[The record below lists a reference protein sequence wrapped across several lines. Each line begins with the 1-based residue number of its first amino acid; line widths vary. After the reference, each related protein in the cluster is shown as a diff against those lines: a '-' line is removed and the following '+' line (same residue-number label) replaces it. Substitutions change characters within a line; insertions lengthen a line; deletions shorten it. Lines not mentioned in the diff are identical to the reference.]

1 MTISLGI
8 QMPASVTAQY
18 LLEGAAY
25 ALEQCGLLLADANLL
40 YRGGSNASTVVL
52 AAFAREELGKYKI
65 LLKLRK
71 EVLNGK
77 HLTEK
82 YVKTYCRDH
91 EQKQKEGMASI
102 SLKDPLVGT
111 LIRTTTRAPRPAA
124 KNGKRQTIKL
134 RNYAARKPSVS
145 PKTGTSGAYL
155 HFTLNPWVSAGGKGL
170 HK

>member
-82 YVKTYCRDH
+82 YVKTYCKDH

-102 SLKDPLVGT
+102 SLGTANCILAAPFLGVG
-111 LIRTTTRAPRPAA
+111 RRCC
-124 KNGKRQTIKL
+124 L
-134 RNYAARKPSVS
+134 RR
-145 PKTGTSGAYL
+145 GWL
-155 HFTLNPWVSAGGKGL
+155 R
-170 HK
+170 

>member
-52 AAFAREELGKYKI
+52 AAFTREELGKYKI

-71 EVLNGK
+71 EILNGK

-82 YVKTYCRDH
+82 YVKTYCKDH

-111 LIRTTTRAPRPAA
+111 LLRTT
-124 KNGKRQTIKL
+124 
-134 RNYAARKPSVS
+134 YA
-145 PKTGTSGAYL
+145 
-155 HFTLNPWVSAGGKGL
+155 SATPGSEE
-170 HK
+170 